1 VEANVKAFA
10 KLNLTLDVT
19 GRDTDGY
26 HAMRMIMQGASLCD
40 DIRISVTPGAGG
52 ITIESGL
59 PYVPSDGRN
68 IAAKAARLFLDA
80 RGITG
85 WDIAMSVKKRVPV
98 CAGLGGGS
106 SDAAAVLRA
115 LNELFFERMTPEEL
129 RSLSRPLGSDVPYC
143 VSFGTMLAEGRG
155 DVLTPLRELP
165 PCFVVICKPDFPI
178 STPFLFRELDDS
190 GEGPHPDM
198 EAAVAA
204 VEAGDLYA
212 LGGLMQN
219 VFERVL
225 GRRKS
230 EIFAIKKE
238 LLRAGA
244 LGAVMSGT
252 GSAVFGLF
260 DSEDAA
266 SAAARALRRRW
277 RSVLSCHTIGCLD
290 D

>member
-1 VEANVKAFA
+1 MEANVKAFA

-40 DIRISVTPGAGG
+40 DIRLSATPGTGG

-178 STPFLFRELDDS
+178 STPFLFRELDNG

-277 RSVLSCHTIGCLD
+277 RSVFSCHTIGCLD

>member
-1 VEANVKAFA
+1 MEANVRAYA

-19 GRDTDGY
+19 GLDTDGY

-40 DIRISVTPGAGG
+40 DIRIAACPGTGE
-52 ITIESGL
+52 ITIDSGL

-85 WDIAMSVKKRVPV
+85 WDISMSVKKRVPV

-129 RSLSRPLGSDVPYC
+129 RVLSRPLGSDVPYC
-143 VSFGTMLAEGRG
+143 VEFGTMLAEGRG
-155 DVLTPLRELP
+155 EILTPLRELP
-165 PCFVVICKPDFPI
+165 ECSVVICKPDFPI
-178 STPFLFRELDDS
+178 STPALFRELDKR
-190 GEGPHPDM
+190 GEGPHPDT
-198 EAAVAA
+198 EAALAA
-204 VEAGDLYA
+204 VEAGDLHA
-212 LGGLMQN
+212 LGGEMRN

-225 GRRKS
+225 GRRRA
-230 EIFAIKKE
+230 EIFAVKDE
-238 LLRAGA
+238 LKRNGA

-260 DSEDAA
+260 DREN
-266 SAAARALRRRW
+266 AAARAASALRRRW
-277 RSVLSCHTIGCLD
+277 KNVFPCRTIGRLED
-290 D
+290 